1 MEDTEMPSE
10 DSPVN
15 NPFPLSPI
23 HPTAQAVR
31 DALATAAEDGS
42 WRQYE
47 GPSLVKL
54 RSVLAES
61 LDRKHVRLCCSG
73 TFAVELALR
82 SLKLPLN
89 AEVLLAGYDF
99 PGNFRAIQDAGASV
113 CLCDVEVNSWVPTA
127 ASLEQAVGPNTKAI
141 VVSHLHG
148 ALAPM
153 PSICQWAKQRG
164 LFVIEDA
171 CQVHGASMNGKPAG
185 SWGDLGVFSFGG
197 SKLIAAG
204 RGGAVVTNDDRYAQ
218 RMTVFCERGNDSFAL
233 SELQATV
240 ILPQLAHLQIDH
252 ALRLDAA
259 LDWFKSMSR
268 FDWLSLCPLQEAD
281 SPLQET
287 GGLKQDAGAIEQPAF
302 YKIGLL
308 VHPSILQSTLVR
320 QIVHKSTNRSES
332 PLSIA
337 REWVLGKLADYQ
349 TNTGQQIEMGVGFK
363 GFVKRSASR
372 CRQPVPLDNSRI
384 AADATLVLHHSHLLD
399 PSTGANTIDRVLAA
413 FDSIHAEIL
422 S

>member
-1 MEDTEMPSE
+1 
-10 DSPVN
+10 
-15 NPFPLSPI
+15 
-23 HPTAQAVR
+23 
-31 DALATAAEDGS
+31 
-42 WRQYE
+42 
-47 GPSLVKL
+47 
-54 RSVLAES
+54 
-61 LDRKHVRLCCSG
+61 
-73 TFAVELALR
+73 
-82 SLKLPLN
+82 
-89 AEVLLAGYDF
+89 
-99 PGNFRAIQDAGASV
+99 
-113 CLCDVEVNSWVPTA
+113 
-127 ASLEQAVGPNTKAI
+127 
-141 VVSHLHG
+141 
-148 ALAPM
+148 
-153 PSICQWAKQRG
+153 
-164 LFVIEDA
+164 
-171 CQVHGASMNGKPAG
+171 MNGKPAG

-259 LDWFKSMSR
+259 LDWIKSMSR
-268 FDWLSLCPLQEAD
+268 FDWLSLCPLQESD
-281 SPLQET
+281 SPF
-287 GGLKQDAGAIEQPAF
+287 QDAGAIEQPAF

-308 VHPSILQSTLVR
+308 LNPSILQSTLVQ

-337 REWVLGKLADYQ
+337 REWLLGKLADYQ
-349 TNTGQQIEMGVGFK
+349 TNTGQQIELGAGFK